1 MYIRYKETPMTFKM
15 AMTTRTVAVT
25 ASEWNRLADQV
36 LVATLGSHRQRV
48 GLLWSFLQEHLF
60 SDVLKTMTATA
71 SGFQCQD
78 AIGKCELFRSLP
90 SSELN
95 T

>member
-1 MYIRYKETPMTFKM
+1 MTFKM
-15 AMTTRTVAVT
+15 AMAIATRTVTVT
-25 ASEWNRLADQV
+25 ASEWNWNMLADQV